1 MCGKNCGTVP
11 SLAWRVLGDGIDAS
25 VAITDLESHD
35 AVESLRAGGVAG
47 GPCGAAPLA
56 TLRKLSRDSTRKST
70 LGLGSE
76 SVLVLFCTEG
86 ARPYD
91 VPGES
96 SLQGPLGAW
105 IYCATASRL
114 RAKSLRWSKFFFFD
128 DKLLLP
134 FPFSYIS
141 AYQARF
147 SILHQG
153 FGFTRSSTSTL
164 QSPAS
169 GNLPLL
175 HQPTIYLFL
184 AVSKVIVSPLALEAG
199 IILNSIFRI
208 MRVPSRLSEQQE
220 VQSSFCHRDH

>member
-1 MCGKNCGTVP
+1 MTPPEKAH
-11 SLAWRVLGDGIDAS
+11 LAWAQSLCLCFFAPKAQGRTMSQANQVFRV
-25 VAITDLESHD
+25 
-35 AVESLRAGGVAG
+35 RW
-47 GPCGAAPLA
+47 
-56 TLRKLSRDSTRKST
+56 
-70 LGLGSE
+70 
-76 SVLVLFCTEG
+76 
-86 ARPYD
+86 ARR
-91 VPGES
+91 
-96 SLQGPLGAW
+96 